1 MIVIIENPQNKKQDF
16 SRNLSE
22 PLKQA
27 SQLNQEKNNSQDQ
40 LAQSEVDIQELKFQQ
55 GQYKSHQLTQSQINK
70 KKIEDENLSHFQVS
84 QNEIEEMIL
93 TRKNQLEQNYQDLRF
108 NSTAQIREFAEK
120 ENTFRTLITCL
131 QNEKQGFSSNLSE
144 WLKQTSQLNR
154 GKNNLQDQLAQSKAD
169 IIELTFQQ
177 IQFRINYKKM
187 EENFI
192 KLEKFAETNY
202 QFSQNELKETILAY
216 KSELVNLQQ
225 QNFQLEQNYQDLRF
239 NSTAQIREFVE
250 KENTLQ
256 SLITCLQN
264 EKQALIEQK
273 EQLENQL
280 NQFRI
285 NYEQIEQEKIELH
298 DMVKGLSQNQKLTIK
313 LKAKLEKKI
322 VQLEEKIVQLEQ
334 KLINEEQIKIS
345 LTYT

>member
-1 MIVIIENPQNKKQDF
+1 IENPQNKKQDF

-22 PLKQA
+22 RLKQT
-27 SQLNQEKNNSQDQ
+27 SQLNQEKNNPQEQ

-70 KKIEDENLSHFQVS
+70 KKIEDENISHFQVS

-93 TRKNQLEQNYQDLRF
+93 TRQNQLEQNYQDLRF
-108 NSTAQIREFAEK
+108 NSTAQIREFA
-120 ENTFRTLITCL
+120 
-131 QNEKQGFSSNLSE
+131 
-144 WLKQTSQLNR
+144 
-154 GKNNLQDQLAQSKAD
+154 
-169 IIELTFQQ
+169 
-177 IQFRINYKKM
+177 
-187 EENFI
+187 
-192 KLEKFAETNY
+192 
-202 QFSQNELKETILAY
+202 
-216 KSELVNLQQ
+216 
-225 QNFQLEQNYQDLRF
+225 
-239 NSTAQIREFVE
+239 E

-334 KLINEEQIKIS
+334 KLINEEQIKII

>member
-1 MIVIIENPQNKKQDF
+1 
-16 SRNLSE
+16 
-22 PLKQA
+22 
-27 SQLNQEKNNSQDQ
+27 
-40 LAQSEVDIQELKFQQ
+40 
-55 GQYKSHQLTQSQINK
+55 
-70 KKIEDENLSHFQVS
+70 
-84 QNEIEEMIL
+84 MIL
-93 TRKNQLEQNYQDLRF
+93 TRQNQLEQNYQDLRF

-154 GKNNLQDQLAQSKAD
+154 GKNNLQDQLKAD
-169 IIELTFQQ
+169 IKALTFQQ
-177 IQFRINYKKM
+177 IQFRINYKKT

-216 KSELVNLQQ
+216 KSELVNLQL

-239 NSTAQIREFVE
+239 NSTAQIREFAE

-334 KLINEEQIKIS
+334 KLINEEQIKII

>member
-1 MIVIIENPQNKKQDF
+1 IENPQNKKQDF

-22 PLKQA
+22 RLKQT
-27 SQLNQEKNNSQDQ
+27 SQLNQEKNNPQEQ

-55 GQYKSHQLTQSQINK
+55 
-70 KKIEDENLSHFQVS
+70 
-84 QNEIEEMIL
+84 
-93 TRKNQLEQNYQDLRF
+93 
-108 NSTAQIREFAEK
+108 

-154 GKNNLQDQLAQSKAD
+154 GKNNLQDQLKAD
-169 IIELTFQQ
+169 IKALTFQQ
-177 IQFRINYKKM
+177 IQFRINYKKT

-216 KSELVNLQQ
+216 KSELVNLQL

-239 NSTAQIREFVE
+239 NSTAQIREFAE

-334 KLINEEQIKIS
+334 KLINEEQIKII